1 MTESPHLRFLRE
13 ELRRRAPEA
22 GPTASPYRNL
32 IYFRADAPFGQISDS
47 PGILVAVVADRAKTI
62 ELASGRRI
70 RYAPGSYL
78 FLSREARYT
87 AHVEEA
93 TPERPYLSLALV
105 IDPELLTQVI
115 LTIDDCDAE
124 GEDEDGWV
132 APIDEAIG
140 DCFVRLLR
148 SVEDPLEREVITPMV
163 ERELV
168 FRLLRTP
175 HAGPLRRAAG
185 SGDARIRDAMSY
197 VRAHLGERLTVEALA
212 RRVAMSPSHFAH
224 RFREVARMTP
234 MRFVKNVRLGEAR
247 VRLLRDGL
255 NMTEAAAQVGYE
267 SASHFSRDFKS
278 HYGAA
283 PAAYARELRAR
294 LGL

>member
-1 MTESPHLRFLRE
+1 VTDPSHVRFLRE
-13 ELRRRAPEA
+13 ELRRRATQA
-22 GPTASPYRNL
+22 GPSASPYPNL
-32 IYFRADAPFGQISDS
+32 IYFRADAPFCEISES
-47 PGILVAVVADRAKTI
+47 PGILVAVVADGAKTV

-78 FLSREARYT
+78 FLTRETRYT
-87 AHVEEA
+87 AQVEEA

-105 IDPELLTQVI
+105 IDPELLTRMI

-132 APIDEAIG
+132 APIDDAVG

-148 SVEDPLEREVITPMV
+148 SVEDPLEREVIAPLI
-163 ERELV
+163 EREIV

-175 HAGPLRRAAG
+175 HAGPLRRAAR
-185 SGDARIRDAMSY
+185 SDDTRIRDAMRY
-197 VRAHLGERLTVEALA
+197 IRAHLTERLTVEALA

-234 MRFVKNVRLGEAR
+234 MRFVKNARLGEAR
-247 VRLLRDGL
+247 LRMLRDGL
-255 NMTEAAAQVGYE
+255 STSEAAAQVGYE

-283 PAAYARELRAR
+283 PAAYAREMRAR
-294 LGL
+294 LGS